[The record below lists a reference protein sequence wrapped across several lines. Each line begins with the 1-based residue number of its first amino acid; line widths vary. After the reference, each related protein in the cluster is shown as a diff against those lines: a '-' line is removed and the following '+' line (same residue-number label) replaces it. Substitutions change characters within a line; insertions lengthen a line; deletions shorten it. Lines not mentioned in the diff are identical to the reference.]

1 MAELARKI
9 ERIAK
14 HALWAIIGFFFGKK
28 KSPPLPIN
36 FTSAASVLVIRTD
49 RLGDVVLST
58 PVYKSIKKSF
68 PHLRV
73 SVIVNRS
80 NMSILTDNPNVDEII
95 PFSLKNLGTIIK
107 QLRCNGFDIAFTLNK
122 KRSDYAKFFV

>member
-9 ERIAK
+9 EHIAK
-14 HALWAIIGFFFGKK
+14 HALWTIIGFFFGKK

-36 FTSAASVLVIRTD
+36 FTSASSVLVIRTD

-58 PVYKSIKKSF
+58 PVYESIKKSF

-73 SVIVNRS
+73 SAVVSRS
-80 NMSILTDNPNVDEII
+80 NVPILTNNPNVDEII
-95 PFSLKNLGTIIK
+95 RFDLKNL
-107 QLRCNGFDIAFTLNK
+107 
-122 KRSDYAKFFV
+122 